1 MCFLSLYIHN
11 TNKFCYNAIIEESST
26 RVGLISSYPIG
37 GGGTMK
43 KFFRKINVLILILKL
58 IVQIISF
65 FNN

>member
-11 TNKFCYNAIIEESST
+11 TNKFCYNAITEESST
-26 RVGLISSYPIG
+26 CVGLISSYPIG

-58 IVQIISF
+58 IVQIIDLF
-65 FNN
+65 K